1 MYVRSPLSVYL
12 LLEIAYKF
20 STNRLDFCPFV
31 RSSGVYSG
39 LIHSQGRRILI
50 SFQPTRKHITM
61 ITGPKVNW
69 SLIQMVPQSNQF
81 NNEFA
86 QFNLSSFCKIQVW
99 GQFDICSIPGS
110 SERLLLT
117 FRVVL
122 SKSDNESFPPSPL
135 FSSSPPPRF
144 RLLLWPRR
152 PFQEDKGSCC
162 CPAQQSRSYQGL
174 MFEDYC
180 GYHGG
185 ERWC

>member
-12 LLEIAYKF
+12 LLQIAYKF

-86 QFNLSSFCKIQVW
+86 QFNLSSFCKILQ
-99 GQFDICSIPGS
+99 DS
-110 SERLLLT
+110 SLRTIWHTGVFWTSVLNLSGCFEQERQWKLSSFSSLLFFSSPSLPPPALAETPISRRQRLLL
-117 FRVVL
+117 L
-122 SKSDNESFPPSPL
+122 
-135 FSSSPPPRF
+135 SSPTEQILPRF
-144 RLLLWPRR
+144 DVWRLLWL
-152 PFQEDKGSCC
+152 S
-162 CPAQQSRSYQGL
+162 
-174 MFEDYC
+174 
-180 GYHGG
+180 
-185 ERWC
+185 

>member
-12 LLEIAYKF
+12 LLQIAYKF

-110 SERLLLT
+110 SVLNLSGCFEQERQWKLSSFSSLLFFSSPSLPPPALAETPISRRQRLLL
-117 FRVVL
+117 L
-122 SKSDNESFPPSPL
+122 
-135 FSSSPPPRF
+135 SSPTEQILPRF
-144 RLLLWPRR
+144 DVWRLLWL
-152 PFQEDKGSCC
+152 S
-162 CPAQQSRSYQGL
+162 
-174 MFEDYC
+174 
-180 GYHGG
+180 
-185 ERWC
+185 